1 MLLEACKRSVAARP
15 VGTGYRV
22 TVAANM
28 INVCWFVWHGI
39 LFEEPNPTGSRPSD
53 IIGLEEQHMKAHP
66 PNTQGRARRKH
77 RGDRG
82 HPEEAERRMKDR
94 RLEAR

>member
-66 PNTQGRARRKH
+66 PNTKGRARRKH

-82 HPEEAERRMKDR
+82 HP
-94 RLEAR
+94 